1 MSTGPVM
8 FGHMKMGGVIG
19 LLLTFAFSV
28 SATNPAGRLQVLTS
42 FLPLY
47 CFTLQVAGASAD
59 VENLLPANVSPHEY
73 QFARGD
79 LRKLEKADLVIV
91 NGCGVESWLDRLL
104 QNGGGKKTV
113 VAATAGMEQELIY
126 GTTPLGGGP
135 ASRHSSQPNPHV
147 WLDPVLAQQMVTNI
161 LLALQHADP
170 AHAAEYAT
178 NAAAFASQLQNLNKD
193 FQKTLGSLQGA
204 PMVTLHDAFPYLA
217 RRYNLR
223 LVGVLEE
230 VPDVDPSAKYLQAFQ
245 RIIRKERIGAL
256 FVEKEPSSR
265 LAVQLAGDLKLKLAE
280 LDTMETGPLRKDA
293 YELSMRRNLKT
304 LSENLFT
311 PSHEPKRPTE

>member
-8 FGHMKMGGVIG
+8 FGYMKMGGVWG
-19 LLLTFAFSV
+19 LLLTFAFSG
-28 SATNPAGRLQVLTS
+28 SATSPSGRLQVLTS

-135 ASRHSSQPNPHV
+135 ASRHSSQPNP
-147 WLDPVLAQQMVTNI
+147 
-161 LLALQHADP
+161 
-170 AHAAEYAT
+170 
-178 NAAAFASQLQNLNKD
+178 
-193 FQKTLGSLQGA
+193 
-204 PMVTLHDAFPYLA
+204 
-217 RRYNLR
+217 
-223 LVGVLEE
+223 
-230 VPDVDPSAKYLQAFQ
+230 
-245 RIIRKERIGAL
+245 
-256 FVEKEPSSR
+256 
-265 LAVQLAGDLKLKLAE
+265 
-280 LDTMETGPLRKDA
+280 
-293 YELSMRRNLKT
+293 
-304 LSENLFT
+304 
-311 PSHEPKRPTE
+311 